1 MRSRSSAATMPR
13 VSRLRRTCKDN
24 TSDRSNSASLLAA
37 LAYPAAAACSKEDFR
52 PQTRTSIPSPRP
64 PCATN
69 CPMAPRPKMPSVDP
83 RSRCDS
89 VQGHS
94 PRFMRSASS
103 ATLRRDATIN
113 ASASSAGATGELLL
127 PVATAIPSS
136 VQVDHLGIAANE
148 RDELELRQPFEQRAG
163 KFDALA
169 YRDDDVG
176 IAKAFDE
183 LGQIARRLT
192 IAYDVVMA
200 DQRKTLELIDH
211 VLIVIGNDDFHEAH
225 PPHDSCGR

>member
-1 MRSRSSAATMPR
+1 GARARTT
-13 VSRLRRTCKDN
+13 RRTARTAPLC
-24 TSDRSNSASLLAA
+24 SRRSHIPRRPLA
-37 LAYPAAAACSKEDFR
+37 PRRIFD
-52 PQTRTSIPSPRP
+52 PRP
-64 PCATN
+64 GHPFRARGRPARPTA
-69 CPMAPRPKMPSVDP
+69 PMAPRPKMPSVDP

-103 ATLRRDATIN
+103 ATLRRARRHDQCKRELGRPNPRIAL
-113 ASASSAGATGELLL
+113 AGRDPDPELGAGGE
-127 PVATAIPSS
+127 
-136 VQVDHLGIAANE
+136 VDHLGIAADE
-148 RDELELRQPFEQRAG
+148 RNELELRQPFEQRAG

-200 DQRKTLELIDH
+200 DQRKT
-211 VLIVIGNDDFHEAH
+211 F
-225 PPHDSCGR
+225 